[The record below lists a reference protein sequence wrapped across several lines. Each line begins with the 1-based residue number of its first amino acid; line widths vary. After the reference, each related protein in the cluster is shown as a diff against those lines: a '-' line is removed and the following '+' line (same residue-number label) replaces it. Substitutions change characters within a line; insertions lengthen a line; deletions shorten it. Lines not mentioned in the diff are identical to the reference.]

1 MDLFIIV
8 VLLLALLSPILS
20 VVLFKKSKKYREEM
34 NILASSNKTLGGEL
48 GETQEKLAQAIREH
62 AELEGKAAPLWQY
75 QELHDAVLNAE
86 KKIKT
91 ADAIAKEKIE
101 EAQKRLQEQ

>member
-34 NILASSNKTLGGEL
+34 SVLASSNKTLGGEL
-48 GETQEKLAQAIREH
+48 GETQEKLAQAIREQ
-62 AELEGKAAPLWQY
+62 AELE
-75 QELHDAVLNAE
+75 
-86 KKIKT
+86 
-91 ADAIAKEKIE
+91 
-101 EAQKRLQEQ
+101 